1 MTYID
6 ETTLPYPFCP
16 GCGHTTIVK
25 ALDVALVQQQIDPHN
40 LVIVTDI
47 GCQGL
52 SDKFFATN
60 ALHGLHG
67 RSVTYATGVKLAN
80 PDLHV
85 VALIGDGG
93 CGIGGHH
100 LINAAR
106 RNIGI
111 TVIVF
116 NNLNFGMTGGQHSVA
131 TPPDALTATT
141 PFGNLEQPLDICST
155 VAVNGAGLVVR
166 TTMFDKDLPN
176 LIATAMQHDGFSL
189 IDIWELCT
197 AYFVPSNKFKKETLL
212 ATLDQLNFPTG
223 VLQQRDRPEYSRSY
237 RVAYQDKQSQP
248 IIAPHCLET
257 KYPHALNQRQD
268 WVIAGVAGLK
278 IGSAAAAFCR
288 GAILSGLWTT
298 QRNDYPVTVRSG
310 HSISE
315 VIVSPDP
322 VLYAGITSPD
332 IVIALFPEGLA
343 KEKAR
348 IAKLNKDALV
358 FVTPD
363 LLPIDTQAHVITLD
377 FSKTDQQ
384 KSYWTLMAL
393 VEVLR
398 QTGIYPVEALQEA
411 VAMSSYAEKNL
422 AAMDAASKIIVS

>member
-1 MTYID
+1 
-6 ETTLPYPFCP
+6 
-16 GCGHTTIVK
+16 
-25 ALDVALVQQQIDPHN
+25 
-40 LVIVTDI
+40 
-47 GCQGL
+47 
-52 SDKFFATN
+52 
-60 ALHGLHG
+60 
-67 RSVTYATGVKLAN
+67 
-80 PDLHV
+80 
-85 VALIGDGG
+85 
-93 CGIGGHH
+93 
-100 LINAAR
+100 
-106 RNIGI
+106 
-111 TVIVF
+111 
-116 NNLNFGMTGGQHSVA
+116 
-131 TPPDALTATT
+131 
-141 PFGNLEQPLDICST
+141 
-155 VAVNGAGLVVR
+155 
-166 TTMFDKDLPN
+166 
-176 LIATAMQHDGFSL
+176 MQHDGFSL

-223 VLQQRDRPEYSRSY
+223 VLQQNNRPEYSRSY
-237 RVAYQDKQSQP
+237 RVAYQDKQGQP